1 MEDERGGDAEG
12 AKEMWAA
19 NWVKKMW
26 IEMGCFQRCGR
37 ECSRDGEL
45 FLFKGEE
52 RRKKGNNSH
61 FLSLSPHL

>member
-12 AKEMWAA
+12 AKEVWAV

-26 IEMGCFQRCGR
+26 MEMGCFQRRGR
-37 ECSRDGEL
+37 ECGSEDEL

-52 RRKKGNNSH
+52 RRKKRE
-61 FLSLSPHL
+61 